1 MAARRELREKFEII
15 GHLGSGG
22 MAEVF
27 LARQDSLERLV
38 AIKELKP
45 AFAENPELYERFL
58 REARTGASL
67 VHENIVQVYYFGESD
82 RGPFIVLEYVD
93 GIDLKTLIQRLAA
106 VPPQAALPIFHA
118 VARALAYAHSRGLVH
133 RDVKPG
139 NIMLGKNGEV
149 KLMDFGIVRA
159 TDSDLT
165 RTGAFLGTPSYM
177 SPEQFQGERL
187 TPASDQFSLG
197 IVIYEALTGVKP
209 FRADDET
216 SLSKKIQTQRELPPR
231 RLNPEIPWRFQWLA
245 RRCLKKKPGKRYPDT
260 LELVHALEKLM
271 TREER
276 HRGPSLLA
284 EFLAGSGALEGKE
297 RTTVVMGEPKKEPLP
312 ATPISIPPAHEAKS
326 KTGKSQASKA
336 DKSRPAASKATPA
349 PESSPA
355 ERIRAAVGPGE
366 PEAPSLRWLWRLLLL
381 TILALGAVV
390 AVGLY
395 NSYSPYLARHLPR
408 PLNSIFQPAQTPP
421 PPEK

>member
-1 MAARRELREKFEII
+1 MAARREIREKFEII

-58 REARTGASL
+58 REARTGAAL
-67 VHENIVQVYYFGESD
+67 VHENIVQVHHFGESD

-93 GIDLKTLIQRLAA
+93 GIDLKTLIQRLGS
-106 VPPQAALPIFHA
+106 VPPRAALPIFHA
-118 VARALAYAHSRGLVH
+118 VARALAYAHGRGLVH

-139 NIMLGKNGEV
+139 NIMLGKHGEV

-177 SPEQFQGERL
+177 SPEQFQGEKL

-231 RLNPEIPWRFQWLA
+231 RLNPEVPRRFQWLA
-245 RRCLKKKPGKRYPDT
+245 RRCLKKKPGQRYPDT
-260 LELVHALEKLM
+260 LELLRALENLM
-271 TREER
+271 THQER
-276 HRGPSLLA
+276 TRGVALLA
-284 EFLAGSGALEGKE
+284 EFLSSSGALEGKE
-297 RTTVVMGEPKKEPLP
+297 RATVVTGEPKKEPMP
-312 ATPISIPPAHEAKS
+312 ATPISIPPAREAKS
-326 KTGKSQASKA
+326 KTGKSQVSKA
-336 DKSRPAASKATPA
+336 DKSRAPA
-349 PESSPA
+349 PKSTLTPEPSPA
-355 ERIRAAVGPGE
+355 ERIRAAVGPAE
-366 PEAPSLRWLWRLLLL
+366 PEAPSLRWLWRLIMLLIL
-381 TILALGAVV
+381 ILSATIAYALSD
-390 AVGLY
+390 Y
-395 NSYSPYLARHLPR
+395 YTPYLPKAVKTFL
-408 PLNSIFQPAQTPP
+408 SPAPEPSPP
-421 PPEK
+421 PK